1 LIVDW
6 SAAINQ
12 QSTINNQQSTI
23 LPMESWLSGPVPDV
37 PPLLQPVAHML
48 LHTKDD
54 ARVALEGLTPEQI
67 WSRPGGGASV
77 GYHIRHL
84 IGALDRLLTYGLGG
98 ALDPQQMAYLKK
110 EAEPGDPPADAA
122 TLVAEV
128 DAAVAR
134 ALELLR
140 ETDEATLLEPR
151 AVGRKQLPTTVLGLL
166 AHAGEH
172 SARHAGQAITLRKVL
187 P

>member
-1 LIVDW
+1 
-6 SAAINQ
+6 
-12 QSTINNQQSTI
+12 
-23 LPMESWLSGPVPDV
+23 MEAWLSGPVPGV

-54 ARVALEGLTPEQI
+54 ARVALEGLPPAQI
-67 WSRPGGGASV
+67 WARPGGGASV

-84 IGALDRLLTYGLGG
+84 IGALDRLVTYALGG
-98 ALDPQQMAYLKK
+98 ALDPQQMAYLKA
-110 EAEPGDPPADAA
+110 EGEPGDPPADAA
-122 TLVAEV
+122 TLIAEV

-187 P
+187 NQE

>member
-1 LIVDW
+1 L
-6 SAAINQ
+6 
-12 QSTINNQQSTI
+12 
-23 LPMESWLSGPVPDV
+23 
-37 PPLLQPVAHML
+37 
-48 LHTKDD
+48 
-54 ARVALEGLTPEQI
+54 
-67 WSRPGGGASV
+67 
-77 GYHIRHL
+77 
-84 IGALDRLLTYGLGG
+84 
-98 ALDPQQMAYLKK
+98 AYLKK

>member
-1 LIVDW
+1 
-6 SAAINQ
+6 
-12 QSTINNQQSTI
+12 
-23 LPMESWLSGPVPDV
+23 MEAWLAGPVRDV

-54 ARVALEGLTPEQI
+54 ARAAVEGLTPEQI
-67 WSRPGGGASV
+67 WARPGGGASV

-84 IGALDRLLTYGLGG
+84 IGALDRLLTYSLGG
-98 ALDPQQMAYLKK
+98 ALDAQQMAYLKK
-110 EAEPGDPPADAA
+110 EAEPGDPPLDAA
-122 TLVAEV
+122 TLVAEL

-172 SARHAGQAITLRKVL
+172 SARHAGQAITLRRVL
-187 P
+187 S

>member
-1 LIVDW
+1 
-6 SAAINQ
+6 
-12 QSTINNQQSTI
+12 
-23 LPMESWLSGPVPDV
+23 MEAWLSGPVPGV

-54 ARVALEGLTPEQI
+54 ARAALEGLTPEQI
-67 WSRPGGGASV
+67 WTRPGGGASV
-77 GYHIRHL
+77 GFHVRHL
-84 IGALDRLLTYGLGG
+84 IGALDRLVTYALGG
-98 ALDPQQMAYLKK
+98 GLDSRQLAYLKA

-128 DAAVAR
+128 DVAIAR

-151 AVGRKQLPTTVLGLL
+151 AVGRKQLPTNVLGLL

-172 SARHAGQAITLRKVL
+172 SARHAGQAVTLRKVL
-187 P
+187 SAE

>member
-1 LIVDW
+1 
-6 SAAINQ
+6 
-12 QSTINNQQSTI
+12 
-23 LPMESWLSGPVPDV
+23 MESWLSGPVAGV

-54 ARVALEGLTPEQI
+54 VRVALDGLSPAQI
-67 WSRPGGGASV
+67 WTRPGGGASV
-77 GYHIRHL
+77 GYHVRHL
-84 IGALDRLLTYGLGG
+84 IGALDRLLTYALGG

-110 EAEPGDPPADAA
+110 EGDPGDPPADAA
-122 TLVAEV
+122 TLIAEV
-128 DAAVAR
+128 DAATAR

-172 SARHAGQAITLRKVL
+172 SARHAGQAITLRRAL